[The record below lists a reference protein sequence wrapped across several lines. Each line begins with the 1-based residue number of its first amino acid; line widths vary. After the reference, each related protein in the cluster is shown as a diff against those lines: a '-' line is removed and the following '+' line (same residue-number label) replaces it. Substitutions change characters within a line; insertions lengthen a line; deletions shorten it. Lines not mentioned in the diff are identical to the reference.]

1 MVLSLAEVWPRPP
14 RGSSEGSRRQN
25 TAHPLPR
32 GTGWTFPAATLE
44 ILAPSALQPSP
55 EENQRDMS
63 LVSPSPDSN
72 AVMAGDQDASTS
84 QVPSQSES
92 KIGPNVATQTL
103 RKPTMS
109 KVILR
114 TVADKGVHSR
124 VSLAALK
131 KAVSITGYNMAQ
143 NTWRFKRV
151 LQNLVKKG
159 MLKQVTGKGAS
170 GSFRLGKKQAF
181 KSKCKA
187 KRRQRRQKPG
197 QRRTGSRRSLLGSK
211 KSNNRLFKGVRRVA
225 KGRRH

>member
-1 MVLSLAEVWPRPP
+1 MP
-14 RGSSEGSRRQN
+14 
-25 TAHPLPR
+25 
-32 GTGWTFPAATLE
+32 
-44 ILAPSALQPSP
+44 
-55 EENQRDMS
+55 
-63 LVSPSPDSN
+63 LVSPSPASN
-72 AVMAGDQDASTS
+72 AVVAGDQDASTS
-84 QVPSQSES
+84 QVPSQSEN
-92 KIGPNVATQTL
+92 KTGPNVGTQTL

-114 TVADKGVHSR
+114 AVADKGVHSR

-159 MLKQVTGKGAS
+159 MLRQVTGKGAS

-181 KSKCKA
+181 KSKRQA
-187 KRRQRRQKPG
+187 KRRQRRQKREQPA
-197 QRRTGSRRSLLGSK
+197 QRRSGSRRSLLSSK
-211 KSNNRLFKGVRRVA
+211 RSNNQLFKGVRRVA